1 MVLKTDKVGNAR
13 RKGKLRAAL
22 CRAENTPLFI
32 WHNDHATRVQRP
44 DESRQR
50 ERELRERERERARD
64 RQRERERE
72 KHTGV
77 PNCASAMT
85 VDAK

>member
-50 ERELRERERERARD
+50 ERE
-64 RQRERERE
+64 
-72 KHTGV
+72 
-77 PNCASAMT
+77 S
-85 VDAK
+85 